1 MHDTLPTA
9 FDRIGRY
16 GCIADRSPAC
26 YRFQIVRGAI
36 REIPVKSKM
45 VRGTRGK
52 PGMAKSATLRLFAL
66 LTLILTVGACAS
78 ATQSEKQALVERAQ
92 ASAERFSA
100 DPNMSWFRENLK
112 DAEGVLIIP
121 TVVKVGFGIGASGGS
136 GVMLVRNEDQKWSYP
151 AFYTMGSV
159 TFGFQIGG
167 EISEIALVIMTK
179 AARDSMLSNDFRL
192 GGDISL
198 SVGPVGAGAK
208 GQIVDVL
215 AYSRTKA
222 GLYAGLNLE
231 GALFMTREA
240 WNRAYYGEDVRAIDI
255 LVSGIA
261 GNPGADPLRQV
272 IFNAATSTD

>member
-1 MHDTLPTA
+1 
-9 FDRIGRY
+9 
-16 GCIADRSPAC
+16 
-26 YRFQIVRGAI
+26 
-36 REIPVKSKM
+36 
-45 VRGTRGK
+45 
-52 PGMAKSATLRLFAL
+52 MAKSATLRLFAL

-121 TVVKVGFGIGASGGS
+121 TVVKVGFGIDASGGS